1 MPNHSASKLNGVLA
15 KDSRARFASA
25 ERAGEQDAN
34 AIGTEK
40 RLLGSVTGRALQ
52 CAGLTP
58 KEAAHRLGYSESS
71 SVSDFVSGLT
81 APAFLSRFVADP
93 VLRGAFIE
101 ALAELPDDGVT
112 VEKVV
117 HISRKVRTA

>member
-1 MPNHSASKLNGVLA
+1 MAANSAARLNGLKA
-15 KDSRARFASA
+15 KPLGMTFASSEKPA
-25 ERAGEQDAN
+25 NEIGE
-34 AIGTEK
+34 EK

-101 ALAELPDDGVT
+101 ALAELPDDNVT
-112 VEKVV
+112 VERVV
-117 HISRKVRTA
+117 RIGRRERTA